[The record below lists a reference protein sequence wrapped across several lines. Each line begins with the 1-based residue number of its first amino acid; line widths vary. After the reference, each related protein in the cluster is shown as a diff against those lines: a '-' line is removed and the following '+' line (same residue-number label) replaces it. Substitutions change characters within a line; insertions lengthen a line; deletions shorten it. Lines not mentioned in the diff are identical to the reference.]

1 MKAVVMAGGEG
12 SRLRPLT
19 SSMPKPLVPVA
30 GRPIMEHI
38 LLHLRRHQ
46 LRDVVATVQY
56 MGASIRN
63 YFGDGSEQGVA
74 LTYSVEDSPLGTAG
88 SVMLARQQLNEPF
101 VVISGDSLTDI
112 DLGAAA
118 RFHRERKAIA
128 TIVLKPVPNP
138 LEYGVVVVDEGGA
151 VQRFIEKP
159 SWGEVISDLANTGIY
174 ILDPAVF
181 DFFRPGEVTDWS
193 GDVFPKLLK
202 EGEHVF
208 GWIAD
213 GYWEDVGSHTAYMKA
228 NFDCLEG
235 KVKVQLPGERVGEN
249 TWIHPDAEVFPG
261 ARIDGPALI
270 GAGAKVRSGAWV
282 NGPAVVGAY
291 TTVDSGV
298 KLSNSIVWDHS
309 YIGLNSR
316 LRGSVVCRSVT
327 IKNGCLLEE
336 GSVIGS
342 DVTIGAGSSV
352 NANVRI
358 WPNKEVEPGAVV
370 HQSIIWAG
378 SWKRGLFSSYGLN
391 GLINIEI
398 TPEFGSR
405 LGAAI
410 GALTPK
416 GTEIAFSRDYTR
428 SARMIGRALMSGI
441 ISAGSGVI
449 DLSVLP
455 APVSRY
461 WARRNHVSAVHV
473 QTSPVDPRSADV
485 RIFDDHGLDIDKR
498 SERKLEGLFFREDI
512 RRVSHY
518 EMGRITRRDQQ
529 TDRYMEDTLDKLDL
543 EVVRGAAFKVVI
555 DYNNGAAAM
564 VLPQVL
570 RELNCAVIPLNA
582 APAEVVVEQDDATFQ
597 AHLQEMGVITSA
609 VKAKLG
615 VFIDTPGERCFIVD
629 EAGSLLAHDEAFA
642 VLAQLALT
650 GKPGMVLGPASSSL
664 AFSMIADQYRSRF
677 VPTKLTP
684 GAVLR
689 AAQHAEAVLASDGGG
704 GFCWPDFAISF
715 DAIFTIARV
724 LEMLAKTSTSL
735 GALRARIPAVTHRT
749 AVEFC
754 PWEVKGRVMRTMME
768 RHLRDRVDLTDGV
781 KVFVDDGWV
790 LVAPDADR
798 PEYYVIASTIDRGH
812 AERLV
817 EEYSALV
824 RSVVAE
830 AAPQAEAVVET

>member
-19 SSMPKPLVPVA
+19 SNMPKPLVPVA

-56 MGASIRN
+56 LGASIRN
-63 YFGDGSEQGVA
+63 YFGDGSDQGVA

-88 SVMLARQQLNEPF
+88 SVMLARQQLNETF

-138 LEYGVVVVDEGGA
+138 LEYGVVVVDDGGA

-181 DFFRPGEVTDWS
+181 KFFRPGEVTDWAS
-193 GDVFPKLLK
+193 DVFPKLLK

-213 GYWEDVGSHTAYMKA
+213 GYWEDVGSHAAYVKA
-228 NFDCLEG
+228 NFDCLLG
-235 KVKVQLPGERVGEN
+235 KVKVQLPGDRVGD
-249 TWIHPDAEVFPG
+249 TLWIHPDAEISSG
-261 ARIDGPALI
+261 ARVDGPALI
-270 GAGAKVRSGAWV
+270 GAGAKVRDGAWV
-282 NGPAVVGAY
+282 NGPTVIGAY
-291 TTVDSGV
+291 STIDSGV
-298 KLSNSIVWDHS
+298 KISNSIVWDHS

-370 HQSIIWAG
+370 HESIIWAG

-398 TPEFGSR
+398 TPEFASR

-416 GTEIAFSRDYTR
+416 GTDIAVSRDYTR
-428 SARMIGRALMSGI
+428 SARMIGRALMSGM
-441 ISAGSGVI
+441 ISSGTNVI

-455 APVSRY
+455 APVCRY
-461 WARRNHVSAVHV
+461 WARHNHISAVQV
-473 QTSPVDPRSADV
+473 QTSPVDPRSADI
-485 RIFDDHGLDIDKR
+485 RIFDDLGLDIDKR

-529 TDRYMEDTLDKLDL
+529 TERYLADLIGKLDL
-543 EVVRGAAFKVVI
+543 EAVRGAAFKVVI
-555 DYNNGAAAM
+555 DYNNGASAM
-564 VLPQVL
+564 VLPEIL
-570 RELNCAVIPLNA
+570 RELNCSVIPLDA
-582 APAEVVVEQDDATFQ
+582 APAEIVMEQDDATFQ
-597 AHLQEMGVITSA
+597 AHLQEMGVITAA

-629 EAGSLLAHDEAFA
+629 EFGHLFTHDEAFA
-642 VLAQLALT
+642 VLTRLVLT

-664 AFSMIADQYRSRF
+664 AFSMIADELGSRF

-689 AAQHAEAVLASDGGG
+689 AAQHTETVLASDGLGG
-704 GFCWPDFAISF
+704 YCWPDFAASF
-715 DAIFTIARV
+715 DTIFTIARV
-724 LEMLAKTSTSL
+724 LELLATSGTSL
-735 GALRARIPAVTHRT
+735 GALRATIPEVTHRI

-768 RHLRDRVDLTDGV
+768 RHLKDRVDLTDGV
-781 KVFVDDGWV
+781 KVFVEDGWV

-798 PEYYVIASTIDRGH
+798 PEYYVIASTTNAAH
-812 AERLV
+812 ADRLV
-817 EEYSALV
+817 AEYSQLV

>member
-724 LEMLAKTSTSL
+724 LEMLAKTGTSL

-812 AERLV
+812 ADRLV

-830 AAPQAEAVVET
+830 AAERE

>member
-1 MKAVVMAGGEG
+1 
-12 SRLRPLT
+12 
-19 SSMPKPLVPVA
+19 
-30 GRPIMEHI
+30 
-38 LLHLRRHQ
+38 
-46 LRDVVATVQY
+46 
-56 MGASIRN
+56 
-63 YFGDGSEQGVA
+63 
-74 LTYSVEDSPLGTAG
+74 
-88 SVMLARQQLNEPF
+88 
-101 VVISGDSLTDI
+101 
-112 DLGAAA
+112 
-118 RFHRERKAIA
+118 
-128 TIVLKPVPNP
+128 
-138 LEYGVVVVDEGGA
+138 
-151 VQRFIEKP
+151 
-159 SWGEVISDLANTGIY
+159 
-174 ILDPAVF
+174 
-181 DFFRPGEVTDWS
+181 
-193 GDVFPKLLK
+193 
-202 EGEHVF
+202 
-208 GWIAD
+208 
-213 GYWEDVGSHTAYMKA
+213 
-228 NFDCLEG
+228 
-235 KVKVQLPGERVGEN
+235 
-249 TWIHPDAEVFPG
+249 
-261 ARIDGPALI
+261 
-270 GAGAKVRSGAWV
+270 
-282 NGPAVVGAY
+282 
-291 TTVDSGV
+291 
-298 KLSNSIVWDHS
+298 
-309 YIGLNSR
+309 
-316 LRGSVVCRSVT
+316 
-327 IKNGCLLEE
+327 
-336 GSVIGS
+336 
-342 DVTIGAGSSV
+342 
-352 NANVRI
+352 
-358 WPNKEVEPGAVV
+358 V

-629 EAGSLLAHDEAFA
+629 ETGSLLAHDEAFA

-724 LEMLAKTSTSL
+724 LEMLAKTGTSL
-735 GALRARIPAVTHRT
+735 GALRARIPKVTHRT

-790 LVAPDADR
+790 LVAPDPDR
-798 PEYYVIASTIDRGH
+798 PEYYVIASTTDRGH
-812 AERLV
+812 ADRLV

-824 RSVVAE
+824 RSVVTE